1 MSDLPLLILGG
12 SYAGLLAA
20 ARLRKKAPTARILL
34 IADQAHFQQRVR
46 WHEALAGT
54 RVKRAALAPLL
65 ARARVEF
72 VQARIVAWNP
82 AAQQIEVLTPQGPQ
96 VIAYRGV
103 ICALGSVS
111 QGADLPG
118 AEHLWQLSFDQ
129 PLAERQAELK
139 RLAACGGRLLVIGNG
154 LSGVECAS
162 ELAQRF
168 AGLQVSLLGRQPPLP
183 GFCPQAREH
192 ACRRLRQLQVTLL
205 TGQVEA
211 LQAGAACLADGRR
224 VDADRMLWCGGLR
237 ANPLLLH
244 SGLPLTPQ
252 GRLRVGPDLR
262 VEGYEHLW
270 AAGDCSAATLTDGQL
285 LRLSCATALP
295 SGGHAGEAMGD
306 WLLGRQPQPFAFAY
320 VLRCLSLGRGDGI
333 WQLTDARDRAQPRWL
348 GGWRAALI
356 KWMLCTLVWVA
367 PRWELSLGRT
377 IYHWPRTVLDKESI

>member
-20 ARLRKKAPTARILL
+20 ARLRRKVPKARILL
-34 IADQAHFQQRVR
+34 IADQGHFQQRVR
-46 WHEALAGT
+46 WHEALAGR

-65 ARARVEF
+65 ARAGVEF
-72 VQARIVAWNP
+72 LQARISAWDP
-82 AAQQIEVLTPQGPQ
+82 AARQVEVQTLQGPRI
-96 VIAYRGV
+96 IAYRGL

-111 QGADLPG
+111 QGSQVPG
-118 AEHLWQLSFDQ
+118 AEYLWQLSFDQ
-129 PLAERQAELK
+129 PLAARHAELQQ
-139 RLAACGGRLLVIGNG
+139 LAARGGRLLVIGNG
-154 LSGVECAS
+154 LTGVECAS

-168 AGLQVSLLGRQPPLP
+168 RGLQVSLLGSQEPLR
-183 GFCPQAREH
+183 GFCREAREH
-192 ACRRLRQLQVTLL
+192 AERRLRQLQVTLL
-205 TGQVEA
+205 RGRVRC
-211 LQAGAACLADGRR
+211 LQADAAQLEDGRLLS
-224 VDADRMLWCGGLR
+224 ADRLLWCGGLR
-237 ANPLLLH
+237 ANPLLLE
-244 SGLPLTPQ
+244 SGLPLTPE
-252 GRLRVGPDLR
+252 GRLRVGADLR
-262 VEGYEHLW
+262 VEGYDHLW

-306 WLLGRQPQPFAFAY
+306 WLQGRQPQPFAFAY

-333 WQLTDARDRAQPRWL
+333 WQLTDARDRAQSRWL

-367 PRWELSLGRT
+367 PRWELSLGRA